1 MLVDVGT
8 TSEMNERR
16 DPIRTGNARART
28 LALKLVVSG
37 VAGATLLAVA
47 GGSTTGA
54 RAADMTAG
62 ATQATSIT
70 RLAAAAVSLWSS
82 GTSPR
87 TAGTPS
93 VRHVA
98 AAAPARPAAVGSTL
112 AVIAPPRNRLIGPGL
127 DAGVSTYSDCTG
139 RTPLPRH
146 AVAIDVCVTRN
157 TYFVGHSFGGPFTG
171 LTHAFN
177 GETLTWYDADGVAH
191 RYTIE
196 GRQYTRAY
204 GPADIPPPGTT
215 AQFQTCLTRGGSRI
229 VTYFAVS
236 R

>member
-1 MLVDVGT
+1 
-8 TSEMNERR
+8 MNERH
-16 DPIRTGNARART
+16 DPVRTGGASRSRT
-28 LALKLVVSG
+28 LVLKVVVSG

-47 GGSTTGA
+47 GGTTSNV
-54 RAADMTAG
+54 RAADMTAAATTQPTSLSSLAVG
-62 ATQATSIT
+62 AVSFWSNLTSPRGAGT
-70 RLAAAAVSLWSS
+70 PTARHAAAAEPIRPQAVVS
-82 GTSPR
+82 
-87 TAGTPS
+87 TP
-93 VRHVA
+93 V
-98 AAAPARPAAVGSTL
+98 
-112 AVIAPPRNRLIGPGL
+112 VIAPPRNRLIGPGL
-127 DAGVSTYSDCTG
+127 DVGVSTYSDCTG

-146 AVAIDVCVTRN
+146 VVAIDVCVTRD

-177 GETLTWYDADGVAH
+177 GETLTWYNADGVAH

-196 GRQYTRAY
+196 GHQYTRAY